1 MQGVELQND
10 ETHALSW
17 LIKINVFGILQLN
30 VYFCIV
36 IHIVSHNAKNAKT
49 TAKLEKV

>member
-1 MQGVELQND
+1 MQGVALQND
-10 ETHALSW
+10 ETPALSW

-36 IHIVSHNAKNAKT
+36 IHIVSHNAKT